1 MPRCPACDE
10 RVSANDT
17 ECPHCGESLAEA
29 SREKGGAKKRKA
41 KASSNSSLIIAIL
54 GAAFVGMFCC
64 SGILI
69 ALLLPAVQ
77 QAREA
82 ARRTQCKNNLKQIG
96 LAMHNY
102 ESTFRLFPAAHLN
115 DSQGKPR
122 LSWRVSI
129 LPFVDQAPLYN
140 IYNFNDAW
148 DGASNA
154 RIASTPIPL
163 YICPTSSS
171 TGMTTT
177 CYVAISGDHTVM
189 GAGKCIP
196 FNDIKDGASNTLM
209 VVEACGMN
217 IPWIKPQDLD
227 ENAVTRVG
235 DPNGIS
241 SRHVGGAHALMAD
254 GSVRFV
260 SENVSPAVIQALIT
274 RDEGDSTGDF

>member
-10 RVSANDT
+10 RVSANET
-17 ECPHCGESLAEA
+17 ECPHCGESLDAA
-29 SREKGGAKKRKA
+29 PREKGPSKKRKA
-41 KASSNSSLIIAIL
+41 KASSNSSIIIAVL

-64 SGILI
+64 TGILI

-102 ESTFRLFPAAHLN
+102 HDTFGMFPAAHLN
-115 DSQGKPR
+115 DSQDKPR

-129 LPFVDQAPLYN
+129 LPYVDQAPLYN

-148 DGASNA
+148 DGPSNA

-163 YICPTSSS
+163 YICPSYTS
-171 TGMTTT
+171 TNMTTT

-196 FNDIKDGASNTLM
+196 FKEIKDGTSNTLM

-241 SRHVGGAHALMAD
+241 SKHVGGAHALMAD
-254 GSVRFV
+254 GSVRFI
-260 SENVSPAVIQALIT
+260 SENLSPAVLQSLIT
-274 RDEGDSTGDF
+274 RDGGDQTGDF